1 MNSDIFFTLTA
12 VPVPLHIPPDCADCA
27 EKSTVQL
34 VSGSTCIAIVTK
46 DGKFLFLVRYNE

>member
-12 VPVPLHIPPDCADCA
+12 VPGPLHIPPDCADCA